1 MGKKKKNLKS
11 IGCVECCV
19 TVMLSVWLKDTAV
32 GVTSFWGHGGKNMR
46 VTHLSAHESQGT
58 SSALIIQVPLPWF
71 LSMFWGLHWSPLT
84 WKSSTYLIY
93 LPCSYGVSLKQR
105 SRLYVSDD
113 NPVLVV
119 LSTQKVEAQQP
130 LESQEFWISS
140 IVKTLFKN
148 KKILKE
154 NKEDKHVGAHL

>member
-1 MGKKKKNLKS
+1 MEWAKKKSKEHRLC
-11 IGCVECCV
+11 G
-19 TVMLSVWLKDTAV
+19 MLCNGNAKCMTEGHSSGSDFLLRTWWKRT
-32 GVTSFWGHGGKNMR
+32 WG
-46 VTHLSAHESQGT
+46 THLSAHESQGT